1 MSRRQKVHL
10 TKEEEKEL
18 QKIVEEIN
26 EEAKNVVEDYANN
39 PSEISG
45 SVVQV
50 NEESPYLD
58 TKYKSDGWK
67 KIIKGGVNEALSYL
81 KNIKSKKKL
90 AKKKKKS

>member
-58 TKYKSDGWK
+58 TKYKS
-67 KIIKGGVNEALSYL
+67 VPSP
-81 KNIKSKKKL
+81 
-90 AKKKKKS
+90 